1 MAREH
6 EYQLVETCRRLS
18 GLGMMP
24 ASDGNCSIRI
34 DDTTMLITPTGVRK
48 EQLKPRDLVQV
59 DIQGEEVSSR
69 VSTEWRMHA
78 QIYQRYHEIRAL
90 VHAHPAYLTA
100 WGLRGEAPDVDL
112 LYETAETVGAIR
124 IIPPQEPGTEAFAR
138 FVADGL
144 AEAWVAILAHHGA
157 LAVGVSLEEAL
168 FRLERAEH
176 LSQVALLAG
185 K

>member
-34 DDTTMLITPTGVRK
+34 DETTMLITPTGVRK

-59 DIQGEEVSSR
+59 DLESEDVSSR
-69 VSTEWRMHA
+69 VSSEWRMHA
-78 QIYQRYHEIRAL
+78 RIYQHSPEIQAV
-90 VHAHPAYLTA
+90 VHAHPAHLTA
-100 WGLRGEAPDVDL
+100 WGLRGEAPDSSL
-112 LYETAETVGAIR
+112 LHETAETVGAIR
-124 IIPPQEPGTEAFAR
+124 IIPSQAPGTESFADT
-138 FVADGL
+138 VADELGD
-144 AEAWVAILAHHGA
+144 ATVAILANHGA
-157 LAVGVSLEEAL
+157 VAIGPSLEEAL